1 MAETTTYRGGREN
14 GKKLYGL
21 LLRLSPD
28 VPIPSAELAGAIYLE
43 DAAAAGISSA
53 ARVKRLYGLVNH
65 GRRVGWR
72 IRSTGYGKAGGLV
85 IDRRDYRWL
94 REAFGYRPSLGG
106 CLVDWR
112 RVVLKPAELRAAVR
126 AARKAEALRK
136 ALREAEGRGAGK
148 A

>member
-1 MAETTTYRGGREN
+1 MAETTYRGGREN

-21 LLRLSPD
+21 LVRLSPD
-28 VPIPSAELAGAIYLE
+28 VGIPSAELAEAIYLE
-43 DAAAAGISSA
+43 DAAAAGIDPA
-53 ARVKRLYGLVNH
+53 ARLKRLYGLVNH

-72 IRSTGYGKAGGLV
+72 IRSIGYGKAGGLL

-94 REAFGYRPSLGG
+94 REAFGYRWELGG
-106 CLVDWR
+106 PLLDWR
-112 RVVLKPAELRAAVR
+112 RVVLKPAELRAALRV
-126 AARKAEALRK
+126 ARKTEALRK